1 MESNKC
7 NRNIRYAIFR
17 ESNLTKL
24 SEYLAYSPTFSCTF
38 LIDLAN

>member
-24 SEYLAYSPTFSCTF
+24 SEYHVKTKCHTF
-38 LIDLAN
+38 LRMAL